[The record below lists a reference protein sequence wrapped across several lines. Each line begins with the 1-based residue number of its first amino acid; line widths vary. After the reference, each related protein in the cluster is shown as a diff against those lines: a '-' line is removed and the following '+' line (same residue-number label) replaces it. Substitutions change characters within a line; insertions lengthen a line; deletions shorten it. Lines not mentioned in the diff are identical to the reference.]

1 MPKIYIAG
9 AHSRGITTGYYLK
22 YLDSSVEILAYL
34 YDNDEDNTT
43 EIDGIPVLKI
53 NDNSKL
59 DVDATVYVGTRGVNQ
74 SHLIKTLQACGMT
87 HIIPVDVRFDMEL
100 RNRFLEKWYQS
111 HNRKYDKIYAYE
123 ADEETSMVSVSK
135 NATIYVANSIFDKS
149 LTTSYKFS
157 EYEKLIQV
165 GTALTGQRMDVSFFD
180 NDGENISDKNKQ
192 FCELTALYWI
202 WKNAKEDVVG
212 LVHYRRHFILPE
224 NWLSY
229 MATNDIDVILP
240 VPLYVHPN
248 LESNYRS
255 RHIGEFW
262 DEMMEYLKQNQ
273 SEEYEKAKDFFN
285 STGLYSPCNMVIAR
299 KDVFDELC
307 GWLFP
312 ILFYVAEKCGTV
324 DDNYQ
329 NRYPGFISERL
340 ITYFFEQHRDKYKIV
355 YADKNFL
362 E

>member
-9 AHSRGITTGYYLK
+9 VHSRAITTGYYLK
-22 YLDSSVEILAYL
+22 YLDPEMEILAYL
-34 YDNDEDNTT
+34 YDDDEDNPS
-43 EIDGIPVLKI
+43 EVDGIPVLKI
-53 NDNSKL
+53 AAESNL
-59 DVDATVYVGTRGVNQ
+59 DIDVPVYLGMRGVNQ
-74 SHLIKTLQACGMT
+74 EHITRTLQACGMK
-87 HIIPVDVRFDMEL
+87 HIIPVDVKLDMEL
-100 RNRFLEKWYQS
+100 RNRYLTQYFAER
-111 HNRKYDKIYAYE
+111 NRIYDKIYDYDT
-123 ADEETSMVSVSK
+123 DEDTSTSTDIKES
-135 NATIYVANSIFDKS
+135 TIYVANSAFDKTLKS
-149 LTTSYKFS
+149 PYKFAES
-157 EYEKLIQV
+157 EKIIQV
-165 GTALTGQRMDVSFFD
+165 GSALTDERIDASFFD
-180 NDGENISDKNKQ
+180 NTGDNISEKNKQ

-248 LESNYRS
+248 LELNYRS